1 MFDTDT
7 IPQIKYLYF
16 QDKGYEHYLQPLLKK
31 ILVCINLIK
40 INNRKKKALNQTQM
54 TTINDQEPYN
64 SIDISQDFQW
74 RCLRFKSL
82 FLDYQIIK

>member
-1 MFDTDT
+1 MFDTNT

-40 INNRKKKALNQTQM
+40 INALNQTQM

-64 SIDISQDFQW
+64 SIDISQGFQW
-74 RCLRFKSL
+74 KCLRFKSL